1 MFTAYKHFFSVL
13 FLLYLTIG
21 ILSLLVHGKQNIP
34 KTTQSPVHHQ
44 KTKRVYPKRAIPG
57 YLQNPITK
65 VQPESNFGSTL
76 NFLSET
82 QFDVYVEARKEDCYY
97 YYVMAGSTFYVAA
110 QVLKGGDG
118 SIGLG
123 VKQPNGDVVL
133 PYSWSPV
140 AEYSEEKAQE
150 GYYAVCLDNIFISSG
165 STLVKLYISR
175 LHSENFETIK
185 DILTVGLVIR
195 KSIICINIIC
205 KVVFQRIFLLLT
217 YCS

>member
-1 MFTAYKHFFSVL
+1 MFTPYNYFFSVL
-13 FLLYLTIG
+13 SLLYFTIG
-21 ILSLLVHGKQNIP
+21 ILSLLVHGYDSWNSWEQNIP
-34 KTTQSPVHHQ
+34 NTTQSPIHRQ
-44 KTKRVYPKRAIPG
+44 NTKRVYPKRAIPG

-76 NFLSET
+76 NFLSES

-175 LHSENFETIK
+175 LHSENVETIK
-185 DILTVGLVIR
+185 DILTVRSFIDY
-195 KSIICINIIC
+195 SFIFINN
-205 KVVFQRIFLLLT
+205 L
-217 YCS
+217 YN

>member
-1 MFTAYKHFFSVL
+1 MFTAYKYFIRVL
-13 FLLYLTIG
+13 CLLYFTIG
-21 ILSLLVHGKQNIP
+21 ILSSLVHGKQNIP
-34 KTTQSPVHHQ
+34 KTTQSPIHRQ
-44 KTKRVYPKRAIPG
+44 NTKRIYPKRAIPG

-65 VQPESNFGSTL
+65 AQPESNFGSTL
-76 NFLSET
+76 GFLSES

-140 AEYSEEKAQE
+140 AEYNEEKAQE
-150 GYYAVCLDNIFISSG
+150 GYYAVCLDNIFMSSG

-185 DILTVGLVIR
+185 DILTVRLVMNY
-195 KSIICINIIC
+195 SIICIND
-205 KVVFQRIFLLLT
+205 LN
-217 YCS
+217 

>member
-1 MFTAYKHFFSVL
+1 MCTTNKHLMVVL
-13 FLLYLTIG
+13 SLLYLTIS

-34 KTTQSPVHHQ
+34 TTSPSPVHH
-44 KTKRVYPKRAIPG
+44 KNSKRIYPKRAVPG

-76 NFLSET
+76 NFLSES

-140 AEYSEEKAQE
+140 AEYSEQKAQK
-150 GYYAVCLDNIFISSG
+150 GYYAVCLDNFFISSG

-175 LHSENFETIK
+175 LHSENVETVK
-185 DILTVGLVIR
+185 DILTVSLII
-195 KSIICINIIC
+195 SYTIICIDN
-205 KVVFQRIFLLLT
+205 L
-217 YCS
+217 